1 MKIKIFWLNK
11 MSCWKKFTSKILMIL
26 EKMIN
31 RKIFHSCFWQ
41 QRDLTGPETYE
52 KVKVETKKQIY
63 AFSKN
68 SKVRSSSENEAL
80 INKMNK
86 ILIENLNK
94 KFPKKRN
101 NSGYW
106 RQKIKKERNEDF
118 GWTTITKIPIDSS
131 TEQEINFWRWE
142 ENVDW
147 IKFVKSPDVDLKLS
161 DFSETKTITMQSTPK
176 CEKKNEK

>member
-1 MKIKIFWLNK
+1 MF
-11 MSCWKKFTSKILMIL
+11 
-26 EKMIN
+26 
-31 RKIFHSCFWQ
+31 
-41 QRDLTGPETYE
+41 LTAKRTETYE

-80 INKMNK
+80 INKKNK

-106 RQKIKKERNEDF
+106 RQKSKKKEM
-118 GWTTITKIPIDSS
+118 
-131 TEQEINFWRWE
+131 
-142 ENVDW
+142 
-147 IKFVKSPDVDLKLS
+147 
-161 DFSETKTITMQSTPK
+161 KTLD
-176 CEKKNEK
+176 ELR